1 MKWKFHPEKNF
12 ICLFEPVK
20 YCLGSEKGQTR
31 KKNRNL
37 LELYPEMAV
46 WRHKYT
52 PQMQELFEMIFKCK
66 ETDCCLIE
74 TDRWTWV
81 QDYFCDNSPNR
92 RADKSPGGPPKQAD
106 SRKTVSKDQIPEPT
120 NPMPERKKERIKN
133 RAKSPKQ
140 QQQENKQK
148 VVVIEKFKPTLK
160 SLKEMETEYK
170 LKQFSNEEKVSDD
183 TLLMLVTA
191 VGDTFKMLVSASV
204 IYIIQVTNI
213 TMLPTSLSLSLYD
226 FGDRFYSC
234 HHFYYFND

>member
-1 MKWKFHPEKNF
+1 MWKYHPEKNF

-66 ETDCCLIE
+66 GTDCCLIE
-74 TDRWTWV
+74 TDRWAWV
-81 QDYFCDNSPNR
+81 KDYFCDDSPNQ
-92 RADKSPGGPPKQAD
+92 RADESPDDPPSQAD
-106 SRKTVSKDQIPEPT
+106 ARKTVGKDQVPEPT

-133 RAKSPKQ
+133 RAKSPRQ
-140 QQQENKQK
+140 QKQENKQK
-148 VVVIEKFKPTLK
+148 IVVIEKFKPTLK

-170 LKQFSNEEKVSDD
+170 LKQFSNEER
-183 TLLMLVTA
+183 
-191 VGDTFKMLVSASV
+191 
-204 IYIIQVTNI
+204 IQ
-213 TMLPTSLSLSLYD
+213 M
-226 FGDRFYSC
+226 
-234 HHFYYFND
+234 HQND

>member
-12 ICLFEPVK
+12 ICMFEPVK

-37 LELYPEMAV
+37 LQLYPEMAV

-52 PQMQELFEMIFKCK
+52 PQMQELFEMIFQCK
-66 ETDCCLIE
+66 GADCCLIE
-74 TDRWTWV
+74 TNRWTWV

-92 RADKSPGGPPKQAD
+92 RADKSPGDPPKQAD

-120 NPMPERKKERIKN
+120 NPMPERKKERIRN

-140 QQQENKQK
+140 HQENKQK
-148 VVVIEKFKPTLK
+148 FVVIEKFKPTLK

-191 VGDTFKMLVSASV
+191 VGDTLRCWYQHRSSVSLKSPISRCNQHHCHWAYTILVTDF
-204 IYIIQVTNI
+204 IRVTNFI
-213 TMLPTSLSLSLYD
+213 ISMI
-226 FGDRFYSC
+226 
-234 HHFYYFND
+234 